1 MDGHWRFQTP
11 HQPWYTAAW
20 GRVAQLAE
28 QLTLNQ
34 RVRGSSPRAPT
45 NEIKGLG
52 CYGLTP
58 FCIKSPLSH
67 RQNPLRAQMWVG
79 TWVNENRDKKTA

>member
-45 NEIKGLG
+45 NLFKDLAG
-52 CYGLTP
+52 
-58 FCIKSPLSH
+58 
-67 RQNPLRAQMWVG
+67 
-79 TWVNENRDKKTA
+79 